1 MILSPLRPEDRTRV
15 EELLVA
21 TAAFSSEEVEVALE
35 LFDASHGGER
45 RETEKQ
51 VRPFARDDHPSVVPT
66 GALRATEGPA
76 FSLPDYEFFGAY
88 DADSLV
94 GYVCFGPTP
103 ATDGTYDLY
112 WLAVDPAAQGRGVG
126 RALVQRVERE
136 LGLRGARLLVVE
148 TSSRA
153 DYSHTREFYARGG
166 YAEAARVRDFYAPGD
181 DRIILTTRLTAEE
194 RGVATR

>member
-1 MILSPLRPEDRTRV
+1 MNLSPLRPGDRPRV

-21 TAAFSSEEVEVALE
+21 TAAFSSEEVGVALE
-35 LFDASHGGER
+35 LFDDCH
-45 RETEKQ
+45 REP
-51 VRPFARDDHPSVVPT
+51 VGRPEQS
-66 GALRATEGPA
+66 EGPA
-76 FSLPDYEFFGAY
+76 FSVPDYEFIGAF
-88 DADSLV
+88 DDDDTLI

-112 WLAVDPAAQGRGVG
+112 WLAVDPAAQGRGAG
-126 RALVQRVERE
+126 RALVRWVERE
-136 LGLRGARLLVVE
+136 LELRGARLLVVE

-166 YAEAARVRDFYAPGD
+166 YTEAARVRDFYAPAD
-181 DRIILTTRLTAEE
+181 DRIILTTRLTARE